1 MLMSGIG
8 GVYTFHEV
16 PISQS
21 LLAVLGEE
29 LNSRGPD
36 GGFEVNG
43 GTCGMAYRAFHTNA
57 ESRLEEQPLLTSSG
71 HMLAWDGRLDNRADL
86 LMHFPHGLEG
96 NKTDVAL
103 VMAAYLKW
111 GREFLSWVVGD
122 FVLSLYDPTSNAI
135 LLARDPFGTRTLY
148 YTSDKQRVVWSSTL
162 EALLTATCVGPEV
175 DDDYIAGYLALH
187 PEMFRTP
194 YKNIFAVIPG
204 HLVVI
209 DEDGLHSRPFW
220 KLDPKHEIR
229 YGTDA
234 EYEEQFRQLF
244 RDAVRCRLRSDGPVW
259 SELSGGLDSSSI
271 VCMADQIMR
280 AGQASAPRVE
290 TVSYI
295 DENST
300 TFFDRKFISLIENLR
315 GGAGHHL
322 QSNRHWVSFVSPEE
336 VFISKPSTAACVVGT
351 HQWLSAVMEAD
362 NARVLLSGLGGDQLL
377 WSIAEP
383 APQLTD
389 LVFRR
394 KPLLLHQQ
402 LKEWSQFLKQ
412 PYLLLLWQETIVP
425 LLPTSL
431 RARLQSQLKPA
442 PWLTREFIKACHV
455 KERLLI
461 PPDPFGFRLPSSRR
475 QSSMVQ
481 FIIWSIAEGE
491 CWEESSADKTYP
503 FLDRPLVEFLM
514 AIPFEQKLRV
524 NETRSLMRRAFKD
537 LLPPKILNRKSKG
550 IVGETF
556 CRGLADQ
563 WSVLQPMLVDS
574 RVCKRGYVDGKVF
587 RSVLDLA
594 RHGRKIESST
604 LFKTI
609 ALEIW
614 LRSLEHYTGRS
625 SEALRTHHGLRLPLQ
640 SRRRAVAAG

>member
-1 MLMSGIG
+1 MSGIG
-8 GVYTFHEV
+8 GVFNFQQA
-16 PISQS
+16 PMSPS
-21 LLAVLGEE
+21 LLTILGQA
-29 LNSRGPD
+29 LNARGPD
-36 GGFEVNG
+36 GGAEAIG
-43 GTCGMAYRAFHTNA
+43 GTHGMTYRAFHTTA
-57 ESRLEEQPLLTSSG
+57 ESRFEEQPLLTRSG
-71 HMLAWDGRLDNRADL
+71 HMLTWDGRLDNRDDL
-86 LMHFPHGLEG
+86 LMHFPDGVEG
-96 NKTDVAL
+96 QKTDVAL

-122 FVLSLYDPTSNAI
+122 FVLSLYDPGSNTI

-148 YTSDKQRVVWSSTL
+148 YTSDKERVVWSSTL
-162 EALLTATCVGPEV
+162 EALLTATCVEPEV

-187 PEMFRTP
+187 PEMFRTA
-194 YKNIFAVIPG
+194 YKNVFAVVPG

-244 RDAVRCRLRSDGPVW
+244 YDAVRCRLRSDGPVW

-300 TFFDRKFISLIENLR
+300 TFFDRKFISLIEKLR

-336 VFISKPSTAACVVGT
+336 LFISKPSTAVCVVGT
-351 HQWLSAVMEAD
+351 YQWLSRVMEAD
-362 NARVLLSGLGGDQLL
+362 HARVLLSGLGGDQLL

-383 APQLTD
+383 APHLTD
-389 LVFRR
+389 LVFQQ
-394 KPLLLHQQ
+394 KPLLLHRQ

-412 PYLLLLWQETIVP
+412 PYMLLLWQETIVP
-425 LLPTSL
+425 LLPPAL
-431 RARLQSQLKPA
+431 RARLQGQLKPA
-442 PWLTREFIKACHV
+442 PWLTHEFIKQCHI

-461 PPDPFGFRLPSSRR
+461 PADPFGYRLPSSRL
-475 QSSMVQ
+475 QSSLVQ
-481 FIIWSIAEGE
+481 FIVSSIAEGE

-503 FLDRPLVEFLM
+503 FLHRPLVEFLM

-537 LLPPKILNRKSKG
+537 LLPPKILNRRSKG

-574 RVCKRGYVDGKVF
+574 RVSTRGYVDAKVF

-614 LRSLEHYTGRS
+614 LRSLEHYPVRS
-625 SEALRTHHGLRLPLQ
+625 RESLRTHRAMGVDLE
-640 SRRRAVAAG
+640 SRTRAVAAG